1 MARNA
6 TNLLNR
12 KNGYKSYIDN
22 SGNVINPAVAGGYVT
37 IGPIRFYSL
46 TTAITKNVTTT
57 TAPAGS
63 IAHTTN
69 ATGLGHFFYS
79 DGTKWQSHT

>member
-12 KNGYKSYIDN
+12 KNGYKQYVDD
-22 SGNVINPAVAGGYVT
+22 SGNVIGPGLAGTYVQ
-37 IGPIRFYSL
+37 IGNIRYYSFS
-46 TTAITKNVTTT
+46 TAITKNVTTT

-63 IAHTTN
+63 IASTTN
-69 ATGLGHFFYS
+69 ATGIGHVFYS